1 MQVRRIELKWKFL
14 IFLSGVISLSLN
26 SCSSRDERTV
36 EDPGVAVLLVN
47 TDHVTGHINEDIYGQ
62 FLEHI
67 NHSVVDGLF
76 AEQIRGRGFEGD
88 DFESYWELSGDR
100 GNVGIADIKFKNGEK
115 SLRLEAANNEVGV
128 LQGRLYLEEGYTY
141 NGFIWLKPEEGSVK
155 VALHV
160 KDSEDKLIAMIPLK
174 TEGSD
179 WQELAYSFSN
189 PKTDTQASVE
199 IVAEGQGSIL
209 MDYISLMRSDIREG
223 GMMRP
228 DLYQS
233 LEGLKPSFIRWPGG
247 SFASIYK
254 WQDGIGP
261 HVSRTFHPNEIW
273 GGYSDY
279 YGFGTDEFLNL
290 CHKLNAEP
298 MIVLAATSTDAAE
311 LEYAMN
317 WVHYLNDPASTLW
330 GSMRASSG
338 HPAPYDVEY
347 FQIDNEPMNH
357 GITPLAYAE
366 IVNVYGSMLREIAP
380 DAKIVACGQKRSN
393 DMNWS
398 KMMIDIAGENF
409 DILGCHNYEYEN
421 DNFQT
426 GLQRIEDYLVK
437 LKDYIH
443 TSAHPEINV
452 AVLEWGLCRTYDWR
466 AGLHA
471 AGNLILYE
479 KLSPGLEM
487 SCPALLM
494 RNNTDDPTWSAF
506 IYHDH
511 VSWFPG
517 SGYVVEKL
525 FREHFAERHLASSSG
540 TFSDIEDRSTFFQ
553 DISQMKPEDWR
564 PGTVDAIATGTSD
577 GKRLVIKAVNYE
589 NKRNLLLIRL
599 QGSTVPENATVKLYT
614 LSAGLRD
621 ASTNENPDKIQTIE
635 TSMPYT
641 KDLMIEL
648 KPYSVV
654 VVEIREG

>member
-26 SCSSRDERTV
+26 SCSSRDERTL

-47 TDHVTGHINEDIYGQ
+47 TDHVTGHINKDIYGQ

-76 AEQIRGRGFEGD
+76 AEQIRGCGFEGD
-88 DFESYWELSGDR
+88 DFESYWELSRDR
-100 GNVGIADIKFKNGEK
+100 GNVAIADIKFKNGEK
-115 SLRLEAANNEVGV
+115 SIRLGAANNEVGI
-128 LQGRLYLEEGYTY
+128 LQGRIYLEEGYTY
-141 NGFIWLKPEEGSVK
+141 NGFIWLKPEQGSVK

-174 TEGSD
+174 TEGSE

-189 PKTDTQASVE
+189 PKTDTQASLE
-199 IVAEGQGSIL
+199 IVAEGQGSVL

-233 LEGLKPSFIRWPGG
+233 LEGLKPNFIRWPGG

-279 YGFGTDEFLNL
+279 YGFGTDEFLDL
-290 CHKLNAEP
+290 CHKLDADA
-298 MIVLAATSTDAAE
+298 MIVLAATSTDPAE

-330 GSMRASSG
+330 GSMRAANG

-366 IVNVYGSMLREIAP
+366 IVNAYGSRLREIAP

-409 DILGCHNYEYEN
+409 DILGCHNYEYESE
-421 DNFQT
+421 NFQT

-437 LKDYIH
+437 LKDYIR
-443 TSAHPEINV
+443 SSVHPEINV

-564 PGTVDAIATGTSD
+564 PGTVDAIATGSSD

-589 NKRNLLLIRL
+589 NKRNLLLARL
-599 QGSTVPENATVKLYT
+599 QGSTVPENATVKVYT

-621 ASTNENPDKIQTIE
+621 APTIENPDKIQIMENT
-635 TSMPYT
+635 MPYT
-641 KDLMIEL
+641 KDLVIEL
-648 KPYSVV
+648 KPYSVL
-654 VVEIREG
+654 VVEIMEG